1 MLVHIFSIFITFYD
15 VYDMNVA
22 TRYGL
27 RHSYIYI
34 YMQPLI
40 QPGILSRFDITRI
53 LRDSANGV

>member
-22 TRYGL
+22 TLLGL
-27 RHSYIYI
+27 DTAI
-34 YMQPLI
+34 YMQPLII

>member
-15 VYDMNVA
+15 VYDMNVCHVA
-22 TRYGL
+22 GL
-27 RHSYIYI
+27 RHSYIYAALI
-34 YMQPLI
+34 I